1 MNQNCVENS
10 SVLFC
15 FCCSDAIAKLN
26 AYVEKQDEQVSK
38 LKVSTK
44 SHIILLKSL
53 QICFLTGPS
62 STYAVVKFRWDF
74 FIIIFPISV

>member
-44 SHIILLKSL
+44 SHII
-53 QICFLTGPS
+53 F
-62 STYAVVKFRWDF
+62 
-74 FIIIFPISV
+74 